1 MAPLTIGVV
10 GAGTMGRGIA
20 QLAAQ
25 AGIAVLLLDTAPGA
39 VEAAREAI
47 TADADK
53 LASRGR
59 LSPERA
65 AAVAGLVRPAATL
78 LDLAPCGLVVEAI
91 VEDLAVKQA
100 LFQAL
105 EGVLTPEAVL
115 ATNTSSL
122 SVAALAAVCQR
133 PQRVAGLHFFNPVPL
148 MKLVEIIE
156 GPATSPEVI
165 AFLTALTRQ
174 FGHQP
179 VAAKDMPGFIVNHA
193 GRAYGPE
200 ALRIVSEGV
209 AEFATVDAIM
219 RDAAGFRM
227 GPFELF
233 DLIGLDVSRRVM
245 QSIYD
250 QFHQEPRFRPVP
262 LVAQRVAAG
271 LLGRKSGK
279 GFVTSPASPAPVAAK
294 PDRPV
299 WVSGAEPEMASP
311 LIAALEKAGV
321 VVEHGSEPSPQAVIL
336 LTPLGE
342 DTTSAVLRLG
352 LDPART
358 LSVDMLFP
366 EARRY
371 TLMPSPATSEPWG
384 ASALAALAA
393 TGQPV
398 SLIHD
403 GTGFVAQRIVAQIVS
418 IGCEIAQQRIATPAD
433 IDLAVRLGLGY
444 PHGPFALGD
453 RIGPRR
459 VLRILQAM
467 HAATGDPCYR
477 PSAWLRRRA
486 MLGLPLAA
494 PD

>member
-1 MAPLTIGVV
+1 MEGLVIGVV

-25 AGIAVLLLDTAPGA
+25 GGIPVLLLDAAPGVA
-39 VEAAREAI
+39 EAAIVSIA
-47 TADADK
+47 ADARK
-53 LASRGR
+53 LAERGR
-59 LSPERA
+59 LAPERA
-65 AAVAGLVRPAATL
+65 AALPGLIRPVTALA
-78 LDLAPCGLVVEAI
+78 DLAPCGLVVEAI
-91 VEDLAVKQA
+91 VEDLPAKQA

-105 EGVLTPEAVL
+105 EQILPPEAVL

-122 SVAALAAVCQR
+122 SVAAMAAARER
-133 PQRVAGLHFFNPVPL
+133 PERVAGLHFFNPVPL
-148 MKLVEIIE
+148 MKLVEIVE
-156 GPATSPEVI
+156 APATAPDVI
-165 AFLTALTRQ
+165 AFLTGLTRQ

-200 ALRIVSEGV
+200 ALRIASEGV
-209 AEFATVDAIM
+209 ADFATVDAIM
-219 RDAAGFRM
+219 KEAAGFRM

-262 LVAQRVAAG
+262 MVAQRVAAG
-271 LLGRKSGK
+271 LLGRKSGR
-279 GFVTSPASPAPVAAK
+279 GFAGPAMAAEPTPP

-299 WVSGAEPEMASP
+299 WISRDDPALAEP
-311 LIAALEKAGV
+311 LAAMLAEAGV
-321 VVEHGSEPSPQAVIL
+321 TVEESAQPSDGAVLL

-342 DTTSAVLRLG
+342 DTTTAVLRQG
-352 LDPART
+352 FDPTRT

-366 EARRY
+366 EARRL
-371 TLMPSPATSEPWG
+371 TLMPSPATG
-384 ASALAALAA
+384 ASFRASARAALAA
-393 TGQPV
+393 TGRAV

-403 GTGFVAQRIVAQIVS
+403 SPGFVAQRIAAQIVS
-418 IGCEIAQQRIATPAD
+418 IGCEIAQQRIATPGD

-444 PHGPFALGD
+444 PHGPLALGD
-453 RIGPRR
+453 ALGPAR
-459 VLRILQAM
+459 VLRVLHAM
-467 HAATGDPCYR
+467 QEATGDPCYR

-486 MLGLPLAA
+486 QLGLPLST